1 MFLASCAAKLHAPTV
16 SHDPA
21 MHDEPWLVRCE
32 TARMHEDDPGD
43 VAGAGNLDWV
53 FAEDQRG
60 QRIEIHGRLVD
71 GFFEVAA
78 MPATSGR
85 PMEPSRTSIREACL
99 DTISRIE
106 GREQLMLGWVMAAR
120 AGEEVNVPPV
130 YPEETASG
138 DKVTRIVIFGDSLT
152 DTGRLKE
159 RLKIFPLKPY
169 WIGRFSNGP
178 VWPEYLFMVTGLG
191 VQNHAYGGA
200 SAADPEA
207 LPGENLYGRARHVGQ
222 FFVSGTIGL
231 QISDYLERTLKDGKI
246 ERADTTA
253 FLIWA
258 GANDYISKEP
268 IRGTITTFLNSPE
281 GEAGYKA
288 VVERAVT
295 QLGQHVRS
303 LYAAGA
309 RRLVMMNLPDL
320 GRTPIVLQ
328 NTTYVPEHLES
339 NDTARRLELA
349 RRLSELT
356 RYHNQRLATAVEQLR
371 VELPG
376 SEIILV
382 DVYEYFERL
391 YGIGG
396 NPLLQP
402 EDFGYDLAALAVTLS
417 FAEQQLTLQRRCYD
431 GSYDQ
436 GTPDPD
442 IVCPNPDQA
451 LFWDSVHPTALT
463 HCWNAYKVGN
473 DLAEAGWIRPL
484 PDQRT
489 YRGWCQTIVK
499 RVTLGS
505 AEDTVS
511 AP

>member
-1 MFLASCAAKLHAPTV
+1 
-16 SHDPA
+16 
-21 MHDEPWLVRCE
+21 
-32 TARMHEDDPGD
+32 
-43 VAGAGNLDWV
+43 
-53 FAEDQRG
+53 
-60 QRIEIHGRLVD
+60 
-71 GFFEVAA
+71 
-78 MPATSGR
+78 
-85 PMEPSRTSIREACL
+85 
-99 DTISRIE
+99 
-106 GREQLMLGWVMAAR
+106 
-120 AGEEVNVPPV
+120 
-130 YPEETASG
+130 
-138 DKVTRIVIFGDSLT
+138 
-152 DTGRLKE
+152 
-159 RLKIFPLKPY
+159 
-169 WIGRFSNGP
+169 
-178 VWPEYLFMVTGLG
+178 
-191 VQNHAYGGA
+191 
-200 SAADPEA
+200 
-207 LPGENLYGRARHVGQ
+207 
-222 FFVSGTIGL
+222 
-231 QISDYLERTLKDGKI
+231 
-246 ERADTTA
+246 
-253 FLIWA
+253 
-258 GANDYISKEP
+258 
-268 IRGTITTFLNSPE
+268 
-281 GEAGYKA
+281 
-288 VVERAVT
+288 
-295 QLGQHVRS
+295 
-303 LYAAGA
+303 
-309 RRLVMMNLPDL
+309 MMNLPDL

-328 NTTYVPEHLES
+328 NTTFVPEHLEG

-371 VELPG
+371 IALPE

-417 FAEQQLTLQRRCYD
+417 FEEQQLTLQRRCYD

-499 RVTLGS
+499 RVALGS
-505 AEDTVS
+505 AEGTVS